1 MARFELE
8 SGEQSITVLRGTG
21 SNFYCTCYASKTR
34 FLGLN
39 IIHSSAG
46 EVGPWW
52 YPLSYLQQDDNSLRT
67 NILNQETFK
76 TRIQLK
82 ERSAMLYYIY
92 AHVSTYS
99 NSHKPFN
106 YYLIISI
113 HAGDVWADWGNF
125 LPATRFQH
133 QREQRGR
140 GARSLARER
149 RSTRLLVVRRLTRH
163 QHSGHPEEQWRHQTE
178 NSLPR
183 NDDPGGTRVHVLGYC
198 TVAIKIARWSDYIG
212 MHYSLV

>member
-8 SGEQSITVLRGTG
+8 SGEQSITVLRG
-21 SNFYCTCYASKTR
+21 NFHCTYYASKSR
-34 FLGLN
+34 FLGTKFTE
-39 IIHSSAG
+39 IHSSAG

-76 TRIQLK
+76 TRVQLK

-106 YYLIISI
+106 YYLIIGI
-113 HAGDVWADWGNF
+113 HAGDVRTD
-125 LPATRFQH
+125 
-133 QREQRGR
+133 
-140 GARSLARER
+140 
-149 RSTRLLVVRRLTRH
+149 
-163 QHSGHPEEQWRHQTE
+163 
-178 NSLPR
+178 
-183 NDDPGGTRVHVLGYC
+183 
-198 TVAIKIARWSDYIG
+198 
-212 MHYSLV
+212 